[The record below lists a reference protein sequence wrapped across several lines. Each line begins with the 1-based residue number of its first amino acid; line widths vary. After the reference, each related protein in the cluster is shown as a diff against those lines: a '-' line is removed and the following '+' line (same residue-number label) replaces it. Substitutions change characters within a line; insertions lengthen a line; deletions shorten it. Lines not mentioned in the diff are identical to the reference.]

1 MSDSPMSPNSTSST
15 PDDDTSSPSLAR
27 KTPRII
33 LILLVAA
40 NIGVSFA
47 PLREGNPLLDWHAAI
62 ALVLPIQ
69 AWFSSV
75 SSQHVFVQL
84 LLLLLLIPAAITTLA
99 IPLKLRD
106 RQFQLGLV
114 FQMGL
119 FVALIFAIQMM
130 RVKAG

>member
-1 MSDSPMSPNSTSST
+1 M
-15 PDDDTSSPSLAR
+15 
-27 KTPRII
+27 
-33 LILLVAA
+33 
-40 NIGVSFA
+40 
-47 PLREGNPLLDWHAAI
+47 
-62 ALVLPIQ
+62 
-69 AWFSSV
+69 
-75 SSQHVFVQL
+75 QL
-84 LLLLLLIPAAITTLA
+84 LLLLVLIPSAITALA

>member
-1 MSDSPMSPNSTSST
+1 MTKLSSAKAHTDAGVTS
-15 PDDDTSSPSLAR
+15 R
-27 KTPRII
+27 KTPRLI
-33 LILLVAA
+33 LILLIAA
-40 NIGVSFA
+40 NIGMSFA
-47 PLREGNPLLDWHAAI
+47 PLRAGNPMLDWHAAI
-62 ALVLPIQ
+62 TQILPVQ

-84 LLLLLLIPAAITTLA
+84 LLLLLLIPAAITALA

-106 RQFQLGLV
+106 REFQLGLV

-119 FVALIFAIQMM
+119 FVALVFVIQMM

>member
-1 MSDSPMSPNSTSST
+1 MTKLSSAKARTDAGVTS
-15 PDDDTSSPSLAR
+15 R
-27 KTPRII
+27 KTPRLI
-33 LILLVAA
+33 LILLIAA
-40 NIGVSFA
+40 NIGMSFA
-47 PLREGNPLLDWHAAI
+47 PLRAGNPMLDWHAAI
-62 ALVLPIQ
+62 MQILPVQ

-84 LLLLLLIPAAITTLA
+84 LLLLLLIPAAITALA

-106 RQFQLGLV
+106 REFQLGLV

-119 FVALIFAIQMM
+119 FVALVFVIQMM